1 MTSDY
6 IDTQTQGERDRWRE
20 REREAAYGETLSH
33 NSKLSATM
41 FAYRLRT
48 GSGFLLSRPA
58 Q

>member
-6 IDTQTQGERDRWRE
+6 TDTQTHTEKEIDG
-20 REREAAYGETLSH
+20 EREAAYGETLSH

-58 Q
+58 L

>member
-6 IDTQTQGERDRWRE
+6 TDTQTQRERDRW

-48 GSGFLLSRPA
+48 GSGFLLSRLA
-58 Q
+58 L